1 VLLQFFGGHPGVLA
15 DIFSVGLGTDL
26 PHQRRIKVLI
36 EPVIARTFALLPC
49 CHRTSTVARI
59 QALRVYPLA
68 AMAARILF
76 FLSSAFQAYTRAP
89 VDAFAQL
96 GTLYSG
102 GVKMRICELIKAQ
115 ETYQV
120 ELGQTVLDTVRAMV
134 ERNIGAVPVL
144 HNNKVVGIFS
154 ERDLM
159 RRVVAEGRDP
169 RSTCMAEVM
178 TDDPLT
184 INMNEDLDT
193 CMALMRR
200 HSFRHLPVCH
210 EGQLVGMVSLRD
222 ILLHDLDEKDDEVR
236 MMRAYIHSMP
246 DA

>member
-1 VLLQFFGGHPGVLA
+1 
-15 DIFSVGLGTDL
+15 
-26 PHQRRIKVLI
+26 
-36 EPVIARTFALLPC
+36 
-49 CHRTSTVARI
+49 
-59 QALRVYPLA
+59 
-68 AMAARILF
+68 
-76 FLSSAFQAYTRAP
+76 
-89 VDAFAQL
+89 
-96 GTLYSG
+96 
-102 GVKMRICELIKAQ
+102 MRICELIKAQ

-120 ELGQTVLDTVRAMV
+120 ELGHTVLETVRAMV

-193 CMALMRR
+193 CMTLMRR
-200 HSFRHLPVCH
+200 HNFRHLPVCH

>member
-1 VLLQFFGGHPGVLA
+1 
-15 DIFSVGLGTDL
+15 
-26 PHQRRIKVLI
+26 
-36 EPVIARTFALLPC
+36 
-49 CHRTSTVARI
+49 
-59 QALRVYPLA
+59 
-68 AMAARILF
+68 
-76 FLSSAFQAYTRAP
+76 
-89 VDAFAQL
+89 
-96 GTLYSG
+96 
-102 GVKMRICELIKAQ
+102 MRICDLIKTQ
-115 ETYQV
+115 ETYQA
-120 ELGQTVLDTVRAMV
+120 ELGHTVLDTVRAMV

-178 TDDPLT
+178 TDDPLI
-184 INMNEDLDT
+184 INMNENLET
-193 CMALMRR
+193 CMTLMRR
-200 HSFRHLPVCH
+200 HNFRHLPVCH